1 VSFLSRRSVHAR
13 IGTRATERASAG
25 IGMFVLVVVIAG
37 IAEWRY
43 MTWQMTAHLT
53 IAAGLEPRPP
63 LEHAAPPTSDNPCY
77 VKFDVG

>member
-1 VSFLSRRSVHAR
+1 
-13 IGTRATERASAG
+13 
-25 IGMFVLVVVIAG
+25 MFVLVVVIAG

-63 LEHAAPPTSDNPCY
+63 LAHAAPPTSDNPCY